1 MILQPIRFV
10 RDRISGQLTH
20 AETIASKATRLQ
32 AKAKNMEKQ
41 IYGLLAEF
49 DTPTE
54 LVRAA
59 EKVRDAGFV
68 KTDAFSPFPL
78 HEIDEALGIK
88 RSILPYLVFAGGV
101 AGLLTGIGLQ
111 VFTHVFDYPIIVGG
125 RPHLSI
131 PAFVPPAYEL
141 TILLAGFTAVFGMLF
156 LNGLPQP
163 YHPVFNVP
171 RFALATREKFF
182 LLIETKDPKFN
193 YEETRSFMESLNP
206 QEVFDVEE

>member
-1 MILQPIRFV
+1 
-10 RDRISGQLTH
+10 
-20 AETIASKATRLQ
+20 
-32 AKAKNMEKQ
+32 MEKN

-54 LVRAA
+54 LVDAA
-59 EKVRDAGFV
+59 NKIREAGYT

-88 RSILPYLVFAGGV
+88 RSILPFLVLGGGF
-101 AGLLTGIGLQ
+101 AGLLTGLALQ
-111 VFTHVFDYPIIVGG
+111 IFVHYLEYPIIVGG
-125 RPHLSI
+125 RPFLSI
-131 PAFVPPAYEL
+131 PSFIPPAYEL
-141 TILLAGFTAVFGMLF
+141 TILFASFTAVGGMLL

-182 LLIETKDPKFN
+182 LLIEKRDSKFN
-193 YEETRSFMESLNP
+193 YDETKSFMQSLNP

>member
-1 MILQPIRFV
+1 M
-10 RDRISGQLTH
+10 D
-20 AETIASKATRLQ
+20 K
-32 AKAKNMEKQ
+32 K

-49 DTPTE
+49 DTPTQM
-54 LVRAA
+54 VDAA
-59 EKVRDAGFV
+59 REVRDAGYT

-88 RSILPYLVFAGGV
+88 KSILPFLVLGGGIT
-101 AGLLTGIGLQ
+101 GLLTGLGLTYF
-111 VFTHVFDYPIIVGG
+111 VHVLEYPIIVGG
-125 RPHLSI
+125 RPFFSLPSFI
-131 PAFVPPAYEL
+131 PPMYEL
-141 TILLAGFTAVFGMLF
+141 TILFAAFTAVFGMIL

-182 LLIETKDPKFN
+182 LLIETKDPKFD
-193 YEETRSFMESLNP
+193 YEGTKSFMESLNP

>member
-1 MILQPIRFV
+1 
-10 RDRISGQLTH
+10 
-20 AETIASKATRLQ
+20 
-32 AKAKNMEKQ
+32 MEKN

-49 DTPTE
+49 DTPSE
-54 LVRAA
+54 LVDAA
-59 EKVRDAGFV
+59 HKIREAGYT

-88 RSILPYLVFAGGV
+88 RSILPFIVLGGGIAGFLSAIALVTFV
-101 AGLLTGIGLQ
+101 
-111 VFTHVFDYPIIVGG
+111 HVIDYPIIVGG
-125 RPHLSI
+125 RPFFSLPS
-131 PAFVPPAYEL
+131 FVPPTFEL
-141 TILLAGFTAVFGMLF
+141 TILFSSFAAVGGMLL

-182 LLIETKDPKFN
+182 LLIETKDPKFD
-193 YEETRSFMESLNP
+193 YDETRSFMQGLNA